1 MSKFNFDIQLTEH
14 FKLSEFFVTNHKYD
28 NVDLIVHGVYNRIL
42 FLARTLE
49 DLRERIEAP
58 IIITSGYRSS
68 KLNDMVQGAAN
79 SYHTIGCA
87 VDFTFKFDDNYTDNY
102 NKAASILESF
112 FDNFQN
118 YEGKYY
124 IAELFGSRS
133 CRFFHL
139 AINAVQ
145 PDDLI
150 DKCSS
155 TFFRDYKHIKNL
167 NFYE

>member
-14 FKLSEFFVTNHKYD
+14 FKLSEFFVTNQNY
-28 NVDLIVHGVYNRIL
+28 NEVDLIVNGVFKRIL
-42 FLARTLE
+42 FLARILE
-49 DLRERIEAP
+49 ALRERIDTP

-112 FDNFQN
+112 FETYQN
-118 YEGKYY
+118 YQGKYY

-139 AINAVQ
+139 AINQVQ

-150 DKCSS
+150 DKSFS
-155 TFFRDYKHIKNL
+155 TFFRDYKHVKNL
-167 NFYE
+167 NYYD